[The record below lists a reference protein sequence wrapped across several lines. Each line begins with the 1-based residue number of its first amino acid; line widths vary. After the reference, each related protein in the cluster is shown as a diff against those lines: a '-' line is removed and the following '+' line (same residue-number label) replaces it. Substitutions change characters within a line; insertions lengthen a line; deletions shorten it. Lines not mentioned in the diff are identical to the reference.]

1 MALADSE
8 WFDGRM
14 MAERF
19 RKTVAGLTL
28 MAALVS
34 AGCET
39 LPAAETLNA
48 DASLTAQPGGGVQPK
63 TSPTENLVRI
73 ADQIEARGSVETALP
88 LYQRAAESPGA
99 DAAVYTRLADAYAK
113 LGRYPEAE
121 RTYQAALAKQSGYG
135 LALLGLGGVLI
146 RMGRS
151 EEGLAALVKAAP
163 IVNQASAYDRLGV
176 AHMVMGQ
183 PREALASFEQA
194 HSMDSADID
203 IATNLALA
211 AALSGQYDKAAT
223 LAKRVTI
230 SPDLKEY
237 HRRNLVLILGI
248 AGRAEE
254 ARAAAAQLDS
264 VTAEQLLTQARDLR
278 AIASPKARALALGT
292 VNAKAVAT
300 R

>member
-48 DASLTAQPGGGVQPK
+48 DASLTAQPVGGVQPK
-63 TSPTENLVRI
+63 TSPTENLIRI

-121 RTYQAALAKQSGYG
+121 RTYQVALGKQSGYG

-146 RMGRS
+146 RTGRS

-194 HSMDSADID
+194 HSMDSSDID

>member
-1 MALADSE
+1 
-8 WFDGRM
+8 
-14 MAERF
+14 
-19 RKTVAGLTL
+19 
-28 MAALVS
+28 
-34 AGCET
+34 
-39 LPAAETLNA
+39 
-48 DASLTAQPGGGVQPK
+48 
-63 TSPTENLVRI
+63 
-73 ADQIEARGSVETALP
+73 
-88 LYQRAAESPGA
+88 
-99 DAAVYTRLADAYAK
+99 
-113 LGRYPEAE
+113 
-121 RTYQAALAKQSGYG
+121 

-146 RMGRS
+146 RTGRS

-194 HSMDSADID
+194 HSMDSSDID

-223 LAKRVTI
+223 LAKRVTA
-230 SPDLKEY
+230 SPDLKDY

-254 ARAAAAQLDS
+254 AKLAAAQLDS
-264 VTAEQLLTQARDLR
+264 VTVEQLLTQARDLR
-278 AIASPKARALALGT
+278 AIATPKARALALGT
-292 VNAKAVAT
+292 VNTKAVAT